1 MIQSGDQAMMRH
13 RSAVLI
19 LALTLVATVWV
30 PSAAQESSTDPEQ
43 LRDRIRNRIRTAD
56 GMDDAL
62 RLRMENHLERCLRLG
77 LTDDQVEGL
86 FPMAGP
92 GNGMTAAHML
102 RMQERILAGAESGL
116 AVDLLAGKMREG
128 RMKGASPDAI
138 EGAMARMEEHL
149 RFAHRVMRRSVEE
162 GVTTSGNEET
172 ERHLQRGMALNMW
185 RGLHEGDLEHLREQ
199 ARLRA
204 RDGSCSTTELA
215 AAAETTTSLIEQGLD
230 RQRSRE
236 MLGLGLRQ
244 GYTAEEMRRM
254 ATMAQAGPPEE
265 VLAWLDEHIRQGMG
279 LEQMMQRMMRRGWM
293 GPGDIHGHGGHSPVD
308 DVIGG
313 PWRHGGGQQ
322 QMGGDGSSGQ
332 GHASGSGHGG

>member
-1 MIQSGDQAMMRH
+1 MMRY
-13 RSAVLI
+13 RSAILV
-19 LALTLVATVWV
+19 LALTLVAAVWV
-30 PSAAQESSTDPEQ
+30 PSAAQENFTDPEQ
-43 LRDRIRNRIRTAD
+43 LRDRIRDRIRTAD

-92 GNGMTAAHML
+92 GNGMNAAQML
-102 RMQERILAGAESGL
+102 RMQERVLAGAESGL
-116 AVDLLAGKMREG
+116 AVDLLAGKLREG
-128 RMKGASPDAI
+128 RMKGASPEAI
-138 EGAMARMEEHL
+138 EGAVARMEEHL
-149 RFAHRVMRRSVEE
+149 RFAHHLMRRSVEE
-162 GVTTSGNEET
+162 GVTPSGNEET

-185 RGLHEGDLEHLREQ
+185 RGLQEGDLDHLREQ

-215 AAAETTTSLIEQGLD
+215 AAAETTTSLIEHGLD

-244 GYTAEEMRRM
+244 GYTAEEMRRI

-265 VLAWLDEHIRQGMG
+265 VLAWLEEHVRQGMG
-279 LEQMMQRMMRRGWM
+279 LEEMMQQMMRRGWM
-293 GPGDIHGHGGHSPVD
+293 GPGDMQGHGAHSPVD

-313 PWRHGGGQQ
+313 PWRHGGQQ
-322 QMGGDGSSGQ
+322 QMGGGDSSGGQ
-332 GHASGSGHGG
+332 GQGSGGGQGG

>member
-1 MIQSGDQAMMRH
+1 MSQH
-13 RSAVLI
+13 RFFVSI
-19 LALTLVATVWV
+19 LTLMVVAAVWI
-30 PSAAQESSTDPEQ
+30 PAAAQQGSTDPEQ
-43 LRDRIRNRIRTAD
+43 LRDRIRDRIRAED

-102 RMQERILAGAESGL
+102 RMQERILAAAESGL
-116 AVDLLAGKMREG
+116 AVDLLAGKLREG
-128 RMKGASPDAI
+128 RMKGAAPDAI

-149 RFAHRVMRRSVEE
+149 RFAHRLMQRSTEE
-162 GVTTSGNEET
+162 GVTPSGNEET

-230 RQRSRE
+230 RRRSRE
-236 MLGLGLRQ
+236 MLGQGLRQ
-244 GYTAEEMRRM
+244 GYTAEEMRRV

-265 VLAWLDEHIRQGMG
+265 VLAWLEEHVGQGTG
-279 LEQMMQRMMRRGWM
+279 LEQMMQMMMRRGWM
-293 GPGDIHGHGGHSPVD
+293 GPGDVPGHGAHSPVD

-322 QMGGDGSSGQ
+322 MGGDGSSGQ
-332 GHASGSGHGG
+332 GQGSGSGQGG